1 MNARLKHLAE
11 RALVTSRIA
20 SLARNRVR
28 ARTLVLAYHNV
39 VPDGEAAVG
48 DLSLHLPR
56 REFARQLDALAE
68 THDVVSITEL
78 PEPGTSKRPRVVITF
93 DDAYAG
99 ALTCAV
105 DELVERGMPATIFV
119 APGLLGSVT
128 WWDILAARS
137 GGVIPDDVRRR
148 ALGVLGGSAKK
159 ILDGDHSIPPA
170 LRPAGVSARIGTE
183 SQLLE
188 AAGRPG
194 ITIGSHTWS
203 HPNLSTLDDESLDAE
218 LARPREW
225 LQGRFRR
232 VVPWV
237 SYPYGSFTDSVE
249 HAAERAGY
257 RGAFR
262 IDGGWVPTA
271 AGDVFAIPRL
281 NIPAGLSLNG
291 FQLRLAGL

>member
-11 RALVTSRIA
+11 RALVTSGIA
-20 SLARNRVR
+20 TVARKRVR
-28 ARTLVLAYHNV
+28 ARTLVLAYHNIL
-39 VPDGEAAVG
+39 PDGEVVTG
-48 DLSLHLPR
+48 DLSLHLPQ
-56 REFARQLDALAE
+56 REFAHQLDAVAE
-68 THDVVSITEL
+68 THDVVSITEFA
-78 PEPGTSKRPRVVITF
+78 ETSISKRPRVVITF

-99 ALTCAV
+99 ALTCGV
-105 DELVERGMPATIFV
+105 DELVARGMPATIFV

-137 GGVIPDDVRRR
+137 GGVIPDEVRRR
-148 ALGVLGGSAKK
+148 ALDLRGSHAQK
-159 ILDGDHSIPPA
+159 ILDGDNAIPAA
-170 LRPAGVSARIGTE
+170 LRAPGISARIGTE

-194 ITIGSHTWS
+194 ITIGSHTWT

-218 LARPREW
+218 LSRPREW

-237 SYPYGSFTDSVE
+237 SYPYGLFTDSVKR
-249 HAAERAGY
+249 AAERAGY
-257 RGAFR
+257 HGAFR
-262 IDGGWVPTA
+262 IDGGWVPA
-271 AGDVFAIPRL
+271 SAGDPYAIPRL

-291 FQLRLAGL
+291 FRLRVSGL